1 MIDLG
6 PYTSFILLSYGA
18 AGLILGYLITS
29 SLIARRAAEARLKR
43 LEAMLDAAQTPSG
56 DA

>member
-18 AGLILGYLITS
+18 TGMILGYLIAS

-43 LEAMLDAAQTPSG
+43 LEATLNAAQTPSG